1 MMKDNKRKLD
11 DLIVEVMEQMQK
23 RKYGEK
29 ISSRYRSSF
38 SSLRIISEGMGE
50 AHLSEKLMESFL
62 DSPVGCSEKWS
73 KKERTHRLRCI
84 RLLKSL
90 EQDGSIDWGRQKPEN
105 LSRAIPINAFH
116 MNLERFIRQMEDRE
130 LRPNTMCGYK
140 RIVTYFLIFCQKNGY
155 TSLSDVKANDVTRFI
170 LSLYNDG
177 RFRPTTIGSALSGLR
192 KFLSANESTE
202 RFSMEIPV
210 HLPRETKIIEVYS
223 SEELDAVEKLLSS
236 GIMTRRDTA
245 ICRLLLETGLRGTDV
260 CSLELKDIDWEK
272 DAIYIK
278 QNKTKRTLTIPL
290 KASYGNAIVDYI
302 MEERP
307 QIEDA
312 HVFLRSFAPFK
323 KLEAGAIWPILQ
335 KMENMAG
342 IQKKGRV
349 IGSRMTRHN
358 AASCMLRAGVPMSDI
373 SAVLGHKD
381 PNIVSVYLSTDASS
395 LASCTLPLPAIRKGG
410 DSNAE

>member
-1 MMKDNKRKLD
+1 MKDNKRKLD
-11 DLIVEVMEQMQK
+11 DLVVEVMGQMKK

-29 ISSRYRSSF
+29 ISSHYRSSF
-38 SSLRIISEGMGE
+38 SSLKSISEDIGE
-50 AHLSEKLMESFL
+50 EYLSEKLIESFL
-62 DSPVGCSEKWS
+62 DSPVGCSEKWG

-90 EQDGSIDWGRQKPEN
+90 EQDGSIDWGRQKPES
-105 LSRAIPINAFH
+105 LSGAIIINVFR
-116 MNLERFIRQMEDRE
+116 MDLERFIRQMEDRE
-130 LRPNTMCGYK
+130 LRPNTMYGYK
-140 RIVTYFLIFCQKNGY
+140 RIVTYFLIFCQESGY

-177 RFRPTTIGSALSGLR
+177 RFRPTTIGSVLSGFR
-192 KFLSANESTE
+192 EFLSANESTE

-223 SEELDAVEKLLSS
+223 SEELDAIEKLLSS

-260 CSLELKDIDWEK
+260 CSLELKNIDWEK
-272 DAIYIK
+272 DAIYIE
-278 QNKTKRTLTIPL
+278 QDKTKRMLTVPL

-307 QIEDA
+307 KIEDT

-323 KLEAGAIWPILQ
+323 KLEAGAVWPILQ

-349 IGSRMTRHN
+349 SGSRMTRHN

-395 LASCTLPLPAIRKGG
+395 LAACTLPLPAIRKGG
-410 DSNAE
+410 DPNAE

>member
-1 MMKDNKRKLD
+1 
-11 DLIVEVMEQMQK
+11 
-23 RKYGEK
+23 
-29 ISSRYRSSF
+29 
-38 SSLRIISEGMGE
+38 
-50 AHLSEKLMESFL
+50 
-62 DSPVGCSEKWS
+62 
-73 KKERTHRLRCI
+73 
-84 RLLKSL
+84 
-90 EQDGSIDWGRQKPEN
+90 
-105 LSRAIPINAFH
+105 
-116 MNLERFIRQMEDRE
+116 MEDRE
-130 LRPNTMCGYK
+130 LRPNTMYGYK
-140 RIVTYFLIFCQKNGY
+140 RIVTYFLIFCQENGY

-177 RFRPTTIGSALSGLR
+177 RFRPTTIGSVLSGFR
-192 KFLSANESTE
+192 EFLSANESTE

-223 SEELDAVEKLLSS
+223 SEELDAIEKLLSS

-260 CSLELKDIDWEK
+260 CSLELKNIDWEK
-272 DAIYIK
+272 DAIYIE
-278 QNKTKRTLTIPL
+278 QDKTKRMLTVPL

-307 QIEDA
+307 KIEDT

-323 KLEAGAIWPILQ
+323 KLEAGAVWPILQ

-349 IGSRMTRHN
+349 SGSRMTRHN

-395 LASCTLPLPAIRKGG
+395 LAACTLPLPAIRKGG
-410 DSNAE
+410 DPNAE